1 MIWTSGDDLA
11 TWPVRDERARVWWIN
26 AIRCWFECISKFNN
40 LARVCVCMLSFHS
53 TSIWIDLSIAHFCA
67 IPVNEDELNENWVL
81 KSNPFMFSTY
91 KHTAHRERDAILSEQ
106 FHYEANLS
114 SIRWHLFL
122 ALSYTIQY
130 ICLRFVK
137 ILVTAF
143 IELYSLNT
151 QCVVEASFVFS
162 TNFEFDLHLPL
173 LILC

>member
-40 LARVCVCMLSFHS
+40 LARVCVCNVYVIVPFNFDLNWFVNSTFLRHS
-53 TSIWIDLSIAHFCA
+53 GEWRWIEWKLGAQIKSIY
-67 IPVNEDELNENWVL
+67 V
-81 KSNPFMFSTY
+81 PFRTY
-91 KHTAHRERDAILSEQ
+91 KHTAHKERDAILSEQ

-143 IELYSLNT
+143 IELYSIRS
-151 QCVVEASFVFS
+151 V
-162 TNFEFDLHLPL
+162 
-173 LILC
+173 